1 MILPIIVYGHPAL
14 RKVASEVPKDYPN
27 LQTLIDNMFETM
39 KKAKGVG
46 LAAPQ
51 VDLSLRLFVIDADGF
66 KEDHPEAAGF
76 KEVFINPEI
85 LEHSKEEDTFNE
97 GCLSLPDIHED
108 VVRPV
113 SVTIQY
119 TNSEGENLTRTY
131 SGVIARII
139 QHEMDHIEGN
149 VFTDRLGNLRKM
161 LLKRKLAEV
170 ASGKIKPDYKTKLF
184 KK

>member
-1 MILPIIVYGHPAL
+1 MILPIVVYGHPAL

-27 LQTLIDNMFETM
+27 LQTLTDNMFETM
-39 KKAKGVG
+39 QKAKGVG

-51 VDLSLRLFVIDADGF
+51 IDLSLRLFVVDADGF
-66 KEDHPEAAGF
+66 KEDHPETAGF

-85 LEHSKEEDTFNE
+85 LEYSKEEDSFNE
-97 GCLSLPDIHED
+97 GCLSLPEIHED
-108 VVRPV
+108 VIRSV
-113 SVTIQY
+113 SVTIRY

-131 SGVIARII
+131 SGIIARII

-149 VFTDRLGNLRKM
+149 VFTDRLGSLRKM
-161 LLKRKLAEV
+161 LLKRKLAEI
-170 ASGKIKPDYKTKLF
+170 ASGKIKPDYKTKLI